1 MTQPNVLLAEIESYL
16 SHSGEAA
23 STFGFKAVND
33 GKFVARLRSGA
44 RAWPE
49 TVQRVRDYIASQ
61 PTNTPR
67 HSRAVF
73 PAPQQEGV

>member
-1 MTQPNVLLAEIESYL
+1 MTQPNALLTEIESYL

-33 GKFVARLRSGA
+33 GKFVARLRGGA

-49 TVQRVRDYIASQ
+49 TIQRVRDYIASQ
-61 PTNTPR
+61 PRDTTR
-67 HSRAVF
+67 RTHRS
-73 PAPQQEGV
+73 PAPTQEGG